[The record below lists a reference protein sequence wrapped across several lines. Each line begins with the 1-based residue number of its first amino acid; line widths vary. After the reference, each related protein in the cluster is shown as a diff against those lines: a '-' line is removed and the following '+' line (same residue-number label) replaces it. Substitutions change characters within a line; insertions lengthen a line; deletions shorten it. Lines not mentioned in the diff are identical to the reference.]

1 MLMVPGG
8 QECRMHRG
16 PEEGLPTHPSFTV
29 QKTAEGFYLSWSQK
43 NIKFVIC
50 YLIWEKKI
58 LYVQR
63 RK

>member
-1 MLMVPGG
+1 MVPGG

-58 LYVQR
+58 F
-63 RK
+63 